1 MKVSRRWAVVFFY
14 AVGIFVVTPYLP
26 QLISIA
32 SSRWSSSS
40 VSRFVLVVEI
50 AIALLI
56 LTLASIYLIYRK
68 KRSALFLIY
77 VGGIFLLSFII
88 YQFIPNPY
96 EFTHLPE
103 YAILSMFI
111 IWALDKKKPK
121 STRAEKE
128 KNTKSATIKNSYFL
142 SGAGTGVIGI
152 ADEIYQYFLPNRF
165 FTLYDI
171 LLNILGGILGLLI
184 FWRIKKS

>member
-1 MKVSRRWAVVFFY
+1 MKITRKWTVVFFY
-14 AVGIFVVTPYLP
+14 TVAIFVATPYLP

-32 SSRWSSSS
+32 SSRWASSS

-50 AIALLI
+50 ILALLI
-56 LTLASIYLIYRK
+56 SILAVRFLIQK
-68 KRSALFLIY
+68 KKKSALFL
-77 VGGIFLLSFII
+77 VSTGGIFILSFLI

-103 YAILSMFI
+103 YAILSIFI
-111 IWALDKKKPK
+111 IWALDKEKLKGTKAKKD
-121 STRAEKE
+121 
-128 KNTKSATIKNSYFL
+128 KNKKLVIGKNPYFL
-142 SGAGTGVIGI
+142 SAMLTGLIGTV
-152 ADEIYQYFLPNRF
+152 DEIYQYFLPNRY

-171 LLNILGGILGLLI
+171 FLNILGGILGLLI